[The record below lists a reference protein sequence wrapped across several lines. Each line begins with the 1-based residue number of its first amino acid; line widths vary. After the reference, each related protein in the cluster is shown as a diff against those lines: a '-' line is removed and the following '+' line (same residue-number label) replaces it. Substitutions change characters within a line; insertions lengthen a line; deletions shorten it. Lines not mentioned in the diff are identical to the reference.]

1 MIQLSHI
8 LLLLLLF
15 LLVFYLLY
23 RYHRY
28 IVILVGILHEVMI
41 WASFFPCRRDRE
53 GMSRKREYKTASS
66 YTMPTFAAESK
77 DTLAASHLA
86 LLDDTQDTELQ
97 ANKKLKNTINYGEKK
112 HPSYHSVLGQGEKSC
127 LLCRSSAVCWL
138 CMLSVSHCRYTC
150 SYWCSMPDDDAER
163 ALFFCFV
170 FLSLSLLRAHLSLSV
185 FSLLSRTALASIGVV
200 LWW

>member
-1 MIQLSHI
+1 MTVI
-8 LLLLLLF
+8 
-15 LLVFYLLY
+15 
-23 RYHRY
+23 
-28 IVILVGILHEVMI
+28 ILVRILHEPMI
-41 WASFFPCRRDRE
+41 RPHLFLRRRSRE

-66 YTMPTFAAESK
+66 YTIFTFATDSE

-86 LLDDTQDTELQ
+86 LLDDTQDTKLK
-97 ANKKLKNTINYGEKK
+97 ANKKQKNTIKK
-112 HPSYHSVLGQGEKSC
+112 KQRKKKTMRNITNPAASYHSVLGQTEKSC
-127 LLCRSSAVCWL
+127 LLCRSSAVCCL
-138 CMLSVSHCRYTC
+138 CMLLVSHCSYTR

-163 ALFFCFV
+163 ALVFFCFV